1 MQNISR
7 GTYTHTLTH
16 ANTHRYLPSHSLYP
30 ISLSTKEPLFS
41 AHVIFVHRPSDC
53 VKVDFRN
60 ILRQLFA
67 LNLTNSA
74 LPTYALPSY
83 LSSTCPLPI
92 LYLSSTYPLPMLYLS
107 FTYALHILYLCST
120 YPLPM
125 LYMVRLSENAS
136 AVIVA
141 QWTTER

>member
-1 MQNISR
+1 MLYLL
-7 GTYTHTLTH
+7 TY
-16 ANTHRYLPSHSLYP
+16 
-30 ISLSTKEPLFS
+30 
-41 AHVIFVHRPSDC
+41 
-53 VKVDFRN
+53 
-60 ILRQLFA
+60 
-67 LNLTNSA
+67 
-74 LPTYALPSY
+74 
-83 LSSTCPLPI
+83 PLPV